1 MYLWRRLA
9 EPRWLIANEEL
20 LQSRTRERLAIIE
33 RPGWKR
39 ALLEVACRSRK
50 QARDLVKEFD
60 GRIERLPRGWL
71 ERLAKEKRKPL
82 RIGKRLIIMRAKD
95 KREAGSFPYSL
106 ILPAGA
112 AFGTGEHA
120 TTAMSLRLLE
130 QVTRGW
136 KRGWSMVDLGT
147 GSGILALAA
156 KCFGAK
162 HVVAIDVDPIAIA
175 TATENARLNKI
186 DNLDFQLADARRWN
200 FPARLALSE
209 VERVDIV
216 TANLFS
222 ELLIEVLPKVK
233 RSRWLILSGALREQE
248 KELVR
253 ALQRNKIDIAQVRRR
268 GKWIAILG
276 KNGFDANDRYR
287 KI

>member
-175 TATENARLNKI
+175 TAQENARLNKI

-276 KNGFDANDRYR
+276 QKR
-287 KI
+287 I

>member
-9 EPRWLIANEEL
+9 ALRWLIANEEL
-20 LQSRTRERLAIIE
+20 LRSSVRDRLAVIE

-39 ALLEVACRSRK
+39 ALLEVACQSRK

-60 GRIERLPRGWL
+60 GRIERLPRNWL
-71 ERLAKEKRKPL
+71 ERLGKEKYKPL
-82 RIGKRLIIMRAKD
+82 RIGKRLVIMRAKE
-95 KREAGSFPYSL
+95 KREAGSFPYRL
-106 ILPAGA
+106 VLPAGT

-136 KRGWSMVDLGT
+136 TSGWSLVDLGSGT
-147 GSGILALAA
+147 GILALAA

-162 HVVAIDVDPIAIA
+162 SVIGIDVDPVAIA
-175 TATENARLNKI
+175 TAKESARLNKI
-186 DNLDFQLADARRWN
+186 DNLDFHLADARRWN
-200 FPARLALSE
+200 FPRKI
-209 VERVDIV
+209 DIV

-222 ELLIEVLPKVK
+222 ELLIEVLPKLK
-233 RSRWLILSGALREQE
+233 RSRWLILSGVLRGQE

-253 ALQRNKIDIAQVRRR
+253 ALRRNKIDIVQVRRR
-268 GKWIAILG
+268 GKWVAILG
-276 KNGFDANDRYR
+276 RDGSQNRPGD
-287 KI
+287 

>member
-1 MYLWRRLA
+1 M
-9 EPRWLIANEEL
+9 IANEEL

-276 KNGFDANDRYR
+276 QKR
-287 KI
+287 I

>member
-9 EPRWLIANEEL
+9 EPRWLIANEEPL
-20 LQSRTRERLAIIE
+20 RSRTRERLAIIE

-130 QVTRGW
+130 EVTRGW

>member
-9 EPRWLIANEEL
+9 AARWLIANEEL
-20 LQSRTRERLAIIE
+20 LRSRVRDRLAVIE

-39 ALLEVACRSRK
+39 ALLEVACQSRK

-60 GRIERLPRGWL
+60 GRMERLPLDWL
-71 ERLAKEKRKPL
+71 ERLRKEKCKPL
-82 RIGKRLIIMRAKD
+82 RIGKRLVIMRAKE
-95 KREAGSFPYSL
+95 KREAGSFPYRL
-106 ILPAGA
+106 VLPAGT

-136 KRGWSMVDLGT
+136 TSGWSLVDLGSGT
-147 GSGILALAA
+147 GILALAA

-162 HVVAIDVDPIAIA
+162 SVIGIDVDPVAIA
-175 TATENARLNKI
+175 TAKENARLNKV
-186 DNLDFQLADARRWN
+186 DDLDFHLAAVRRWN
-200 FPARLALSE
+200 FPRKI
-209 VERVDIV
+209 DIV

-222 ELLIEVLPKVK
+222 ELLIEVLPKLK
-233 RSRWLILSGALREQE
+233 RSRWLILSGVLRGQE

-253 ALQRNKIDIAQVRRR
+253 ALRRNKIDIVQVRRR
-268 GKWIAILG
+268 GKWVAILG
-276 KNGFDANDRYR
+276 RGGSQNRPGRLR
-287 KI
+287 SIVPT

>member
-20 LQSRTRERLAIIE
+20 VRSRVRERLAIIE
-33 RPGWKR
+33 RPGRKR

-50 QARDLVKEFD
+50 QARDLVRKFD

-82 RIGKRLIIMRAKD
+82 RIGKRLIISRKGDCPVAPTAG
-95 KREAGSFPYSL
+95 KRSL
-106 ILPAGA
+106 LVIPAGT
-112 AFGTGEHA
+112 AFGTGQHA

-162 HVVAIDVDPIAIA
+162 HVVAIDVDPSAIA

-233 RSRWLILSGALREQE
+233 RSRWLILSGALRGQE
-248 KELVR
+248 KELIR

-268 GKWIAILG
+268 GKWIAILTQ
-276 KNGFDANDRYR
+276 KR
-287 KI
+287 I

>member
-9 EPRWLIANEEL
+9 EPRWLIANEEPL
-20 LQSRTRERLAIIE
+20 RSRTRERLAIIE

>member
-9 EPRWLIANEEL
+9 APRWLIANEEL
-20 LQSRTRERLAIIE
+20 LRSRVRDRLAVIE

-39 ALLEVACRSRK
+39 ALLEVACQSRK

-60 GRIERLPRGWL
+60 GRIERLPRDWL
-71 ERLAKEKRKPL
+71 ERLGTEKCKSL
-82 RIGKRLIIMRAKD
+82 RIGKRLVIAH
-95 KREAGSFPYSL
+95 EARSGGFQTAGAIRKSPFL
-106 ILPAGA
+106 VIPAEA

-136 KRGWSMVDLGT
+136 TSGWSLVDLGSGT
-147 GSGILALAA
+147 GILGLTA

-162 HVVAIDVDPIAIA
+162 SVIGIDVDPVAIA
-175 TATENARLNKI
+175 TAKENARLNKI
-186 DNLDFQLADARRWN
+186 DNLDFHLADVRRWN
-200 FPARLALSE
+200 FPRKI
-209 VERVDIV
+209 DIV

-222 ELLIEVLPKVK
+222 ELLIEVLPKLK
-233 RSRWLILSGALREQE
+233 RSRWLILSGVLRGQQ

-253 ALQRNKIDIAQVRRR
+253 ALRRNKIDIVQVRRR

-276 KNGFDANDRYR
+276 RGGSQNRPSD
-287 KI
+287 